1 MSSRQSM
8 QKQVSVQMYD
18 TQASHHSTQTLKL
31 LVKTLAHHAA
41 LAHVTATRPP
51 RVASKKPS
59 STAKA

>member
-31 LVKTLAHHAA
+31 LVKILAHHAA

-51 RVASKKPS
+51 CVASKKPS